1 VSWNHVV
8 VLGVLINVAT
18 LALGWRMRSASPAS
32 IERRCRWVIRLTL
45 GLAAVLLVSV
55 LVPLARF
62 AWLFAHDAPP
72 EDLAGVLGAAIASG
86 MNLVMGFL
94 AFGTFPTGMAFRMAR
109 LSQPEP
115 QPESHPH
122 SELDPRTTGKRGE
135 SMELDRPPPSA

>member
-1 VSWNHVV
+1 MSWNQVV
-8 VLGVLINVAT
+8 VLGILINAAT

-45 GLAAVLLVSV
+45 GFAAVLLVSV

-62 AWLFAHDAPP
+62 AWLSTHDAPP
-72 EDLAGVLGAAIASG
+72 EDQAYVLGAAIASG

-109 LSQPEP
+109 LAH
-115 QPESHPH
+115 PESHP
-122 SELDPRTTGKRGE
+122 E
-135 SMELDRPPPSA
+135 SQAASHPDGR